1 MILNG
6 FQKIIFQN
14 RNVALETPPPFMAKA
29 ILNFHFDYLKPS
41 LNVPVSLQNVSLTA
55 LQCSEYAEIKTSL
68 TDRLTHTLTRSL
80 IELPWTAENVICFCD
95 IV

>member
-1 MILNG
+1 MRIADTRAAGKVLYLRKGTMMVVVMMTMTLTMMLTMMTILG
-6 FQKIIFQN
+6 VF
-14 RNVALETPPPFMAKA
+14 T
-29 ILNFHFDYLKPS
+29 FDAS
-41 LNVPVSLQNVSLTA
+41 F
-55 LQCSEYAEIKTSL
+55 CSEDAEIKTSL